1 MADAILFDPI
11 DDLFEFLKQSY
22 KVLSPPLSLTHDIA
36 KETKTGRDEITFSD
50 HIVNKVTQ
58 LVLETE

>member
-1 MADAILFDPI
+1 MADAVLFDPI

-36 KETKTGRDEITFSD
+36 KETKEEMR
-50 HIVNKVTQ
+50 
-58 LVLETE
+58 